1 MNAAKPAG
9 HLKEMRNELPRGKL
23 RGINPQRLK
32 MSQNSI
38 TGMPLFKRGKVRDI
52 YDLGD
57 RLLMVA
63 SDRISC
69 FGVVLPTK
77 IPGKGKI
84 LTALS
89 AYWFREMEDIV
100 GIHLLT
106 TDVEQFPFICRRY
119 RERLEGRSM
128 LVKKAIPTA
137 VRCVVRGYLFG
148 SAWKEYRERGD
159 VCGNRL
165 PMGLV
170 EGSRLEEPLFIPSTK
185 ESLGAHHDNI
195 TFQQM
200 IDIVG
205 QEKARTMRDLSV
217 AIYLRAREMAE
228 PKGIIIADA
237 KFKFGLADQ
246 RLILIDELLT
256 PESSRFWPVE
266 SYKPGQVPE
275 SFGKQY
281 VRDYLLSLNWDT
293 RPPVPTLPPEVVQK
307 TRENYFAALRRL
319 TAPLAR
325 CFGR

>member
-1 MNAAKPAG
+1 
-9 HLKEMRNELPRGKL
+9 
-23 RGINPQRLK
+23 
-32 MSQNSI
+32 MSKNSI
-38 TGMPLFKRGKVRDI
+38 TGMPLFKRGKVKDI

-89 AYWFREMEDIV
+89 AYWFREMENIV
-100 GIHLLT
+100 GNHLLT

-119 RERLEGRSM
+119 KEQLEDRSM
-128 LVKKAIPTA
+128 LVKRAIPTR
-137 VRCVVRGYLFG
+137 VECLVRGYLFG
-148 SAWKEYRERGD
+148 SAWKEYRERGE

-170 EGSRLEEPLFIPSTK
+170 EASHLKEPLFFPSTK
-185 ESLGAHHDNI
+185 ESLGPHHDNI
-195 TFQQM
+195 RFRQM

-205 QEKARTMRDLSV
+205 RDKAVKMRDFSI

-228 PKGIIIADA
+228 ARGIIIADA
-237 KFKFGLADQ
+237 KFTFGFVDG

-266 SYKPGQVPE
+266 SYQPGKTPQC
-275 SFGKQY
+275 FGKQY
-281 VRDYLLSLNWDT
+281 VRDYLLSLKWDT
-293 RPPVPTLPPEVVQK
+293 RPPAPTRPPEVVEK
-307 TRENYFAALRRL
+307 THENYFAALQRL
-319 TAPLAR
+319 TAPPAR

>member
-1 MNAAKPAG
+1 
-9 HLKEMRNELPRGKL
+9 
-23 RGINPQRLK
+23 
-32 MSQNSI
+32 
-38 TGMPLFKRGKVRDI
+38 MPLFKRGKVKDI

-57 RLLMVA
+57 RLLIVA

-89 AYWFREMEDIV
+89 AYWFREMENIV
-100 GIHLLT
+100 GNHLLT

-119 RERLEGRSM
+119 KEQLEGRSM
-128 LVKKAIPTA
+128 LVKRAIPTR
-137 VRCVVRGYLFG
+137 VECLVRGYLFG
-148 SAWKEYRERGD
+148 TGWKEYNEHGY
-159 VCGNRL
+159 VCGSRL

-170 EGSRLEEPLFIPSTK
+170 EALPLKEPLFIPSTK
-185 ESLGAHHDNI
+185 ESLGTHHDNI

-200 IDIVG
+200 VDRVG
-205 QEKARTMRDLSV
+205 NEKAVKMRDLSL
-217 AIYLRAREMAE
+217 ALYLRARDMAE
-228 PKGIIIADA
+228 AKGIIIADT
-237 KFKFGLADQ
+237 KFSFGLADG

-266 SYKPGQVPE
+266 SYQPGQVPE

-293 RPPVPTLPPEVVQK
+293 RSPVPTLPPEVVQK
-307 TRENYFAALRRL
+307 TQENYLEALRRL
-319 TAPLAR
+319 TAPPAR

>member
-1 MNAAKPAG
+1 
-9 HLKEMRNELPRGKL
+9 
-23 RGINPQRLK
+23 
-32 MSQNSI
+32 
-38 TGMPLFKRGKVRDI
+38 MPLFKRGKVKDI

-89 AYWFREMEDIV
+89 AYWFREMENIV
-100 GIHLLT
+100 GSHLLA
-106 TDVEQFPFICRRY
+106 TDVEQFPFICQRY
-119 RERLEGRSM
+119 REQLEGRSM
-128 LVKKAIPTA
+128 LVKRAIPTR
-137 VRCVVRGYLFG
+137 VECLVRGYLFG
-148 SAWKEYRERGD
+148 SAWQEYRERGE
-159 VCGNRL
+159 VCGIRL

-170 EGSRLEEPLFIPSTK
+170 EASHLKEPLFIPSTK
-185 ESLGAHHDNI
+185 DSLGAHHDNI

-200 IDIVG
+200 VDIVG
-205 QEKARTMRDLSV
+205 QEKARTMRDLSI

-228 PKGIIIADA
+228 PKRIIIADA

-256 PESSRFWPVE
+256 PDSSHFLPVE
-266 SYKPGQVPE
+266 SYQPGQAPE
-275 SFGKQY
+275 SFDKQY
-281 VRDYLLSLNWDT
+281 VRDYLLSLDWDT
-293 RPPVPTLPPEVVQK
+293 RPPAPTLPPEVVEQ
-307 TRENYFAALRRL
+307 THENYFAALQRL
-319 TAPLAR
+319 TAPPAM

>member
-1 MNAAKPAG
+1 
-9 HLKEMRNELPRGKL
+9 
-23 RGINPQRLK
+23 
-32 MSQNSI
+32 
-38 TGMPLFKRGKVRDI
+38 MPLFKRGKVKDI

-100 GIHLLT
+100 GSHLLA
-106 TDVEQFPFICRRY
+106 TDVEQFPFICQRY
-119 RERLEGRSM
+119 REQLEGRSM

-148 SAWKEYRERGD
+148 SAWKEYRERGE

-256 PESSRFWPVE
+256 PDSSHFWPVE
-266 SYKPGQVPE
+266 SYQPGEAPE
-275 SFGKQY
+275 GFDKQY

-293 RPPVPTLPPEVVQK
+293 RPPVPTLPPEIVQK
-307 TRENYFAALRRL
+307 TQEKYLEALRRL

>member
-1 MNAAKPAG
+1 MW
-9 HLKEMRNELPRGKL
+9 E
-23 RGINPQRLK
+23 
-32 MSQNSI
+32 
-38 TGMPLFKRGKVRDI
+38 
-52 YDLGD
+52 
-57 RLLMVA
+57 
-63 SDRISC
+63 
-69 FGVVLPTK
+69 
-77 IPGKGKI
+77 
-84 LTALS
+84 
-89 AYWFREMEDIV
+89 
-100 GIHLLT
+100 
-106 TDVEQFPFICRRY
+106 
-119 RERLEGRSM
+119 
-128 LVKKAIPTA
+128 
-137 VRCVVRGYLFG
+137 
-148 SAWKEYRERGD
+148 EYRARGEA
-159 VCGNRL
+159 CGIRL
-165 PMGLV
+165 PGGLV

-256 PESSRFWPVE
+256 PDSSHFWPVE
-266 SYKPGQVPE
+266 SYQPGEAPE
-275 SFGKQY
+275 GFDKQY

-293 RPPVPTLPPEVVQK
+293 RPPVPTLPPEIVQK
-307 TRENYFAALRRL
+307 TQEKYLEALRRL